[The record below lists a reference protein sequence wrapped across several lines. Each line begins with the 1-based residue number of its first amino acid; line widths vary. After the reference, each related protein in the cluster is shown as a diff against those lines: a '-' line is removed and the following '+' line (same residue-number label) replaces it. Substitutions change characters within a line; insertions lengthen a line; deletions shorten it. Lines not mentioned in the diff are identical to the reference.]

1 MPIPLV
7 AIPLIKVATELILF
21 GTLAEIA
28 AFTLPVVVGGAV
40 IAGATYYHIT
50 KKQVGELRHRAL
62 LNHAVA
68 NSGSSPY
75 KVWLRGYKSYD
86 NTKGR
91 FTQGYLYA
99 GVKYSTL
106 TYTEFWNN
114 HNIYYEKVIRN
125 GNPNDFFY
133 FNQPGQTSGYSDDSL
148 WFHPGTVSLTY
159 IELENWDTLT
169 SAKKSEI
176 LRTLKDSDWN
186 SVIQSSSSSGILKP
200 GDVLNKPLVTGDSNS
215 ENLNLQQP
223 RQTSGII
230 KIGEEIRLPSAFISQ
245 SSSEFPQNVIT
256 TLPNTPTPIPTPQIP
271 NYPPLIA
278 PPVTPDQFPDQEI
291 VPFVRPTSPA
301 SLPIVPA
308 DPIVDPQ
315 SEPSPEPEPKPVPT
329 PQPTPAPEPEPVPAP
344 TPQPEPEPVP
354 TPEPEPTPA
363 PTPQPTPTPNQ
374 EPTPEPTPAPTPQPT
389 PEPES
394 KPVPTPAPTPEP
406 EPVPVPAPTPQPEPE
421 PTPQEEPS
429 QSPETSPTPQTSPAA
444 TPQPQPDP
452 TPQEEP
458 TPQTSPAPAPQPE
471 PEPTPQEEPTPTPAP
486 EPIPEQ
492 SNSPEPQP
500 EPTPEPTQSPTPGT
514 SPAPNPQEPE
524 PEPQPE
530 PEPEPPKNPP
540 TTTTNI
546 CEEPCIVFIKET
558 IKEVHSKLE
567 TNSIFWLDLEVPTVV
582 CELQDGE
589 WKPKR
594 ISTTVQVLATPNG
607 SEILK
612 TQIQFESTA
621 LIAEEL
627 CLQKNKSSECEC
639 YAAVPDWWQIRP
651 EAGRPQLVIQFGE
664 DLGNGKVGSPMYAI
678 TIPHYKGNKPKTSP
692 VPGYKKGSWEE
703 ILTLN
708 DNSKVIVNAYSQS
721 EARKIINACQQII
734 SPEYLTNS
742 YLKGGTIRKGKAL
755 KEITVIP
762 KMAKFFST
770 GQQNTIPDW
779 IVRFS

>member
-1 MPIPLV
+1 MAIPAAGIPLV
-7 AIPLIKVATELILF
+7 IELVKDVILY
-21 GTLAEIA
+21 GTAVELA
-28 AFTLPVVVGGAV
+28 AFALPVVVAGAV
-40 IAGATYYHIT
+40 IAGAAYYLLQFEQVEELRMKAAQRYITNNPDTPYQIRTYIKWRDFNGDKAYDEGVCVSEDFDSEFAYYLEPGDTWEVRPSFNRFRTVAKNAPVYQIYRGDVIMRCDADRLYINGEPAYVEGTDETITFYPGTAKEKSYFPWDGVNWREREGFLNSLNESDWQDIIT
-50 KKQVGELRHRAL
+50 K
-62 LNHAVA
+62 
-68 NSGSSPY
+68 SPQ
-75 KVWLRGYKSYD
+75 KEIQIG
-86 NTKGR
+86 
-91 FTQGYLYA
+91 
-99 GVKYSTL
+99 
-106 TYTEFWNN
+106 
-114 HNIYYEKVIRN
+114 
-125 GNPNDFFY
+125 
-133 FNQPGQTSGYSDDSL
+133 DSL
-148 WFHPGTVSLTY
+148 
-159 IELENWDTLT
+159 N
-169 SAKKSEI
+169 
-176 LRTLKDSDWN
+176 R
-186 SVIQSSSSSGILKP
+186 GIT
-200 GDVLNKPLVTGDSNS
+200 TGDP
-215 ENLNLQQP
+215 NLDNPAQRQP
-223 RQTSGII
+223 RIFSKTRIPAYQSP
-230 KIGEEIRLPSAFISQ
+230 EIASIFLPSSIQGVSAPPIQ
-245 SSSEFPQNVIT
+245 APPEQAPVEI
-256 TLPNTPTPIPTPQIP
+256 PDYPPTAPIP
-271 NYPPLIA
+271 L
-278 PPVTPDQFPDQEI
+278 TPDQFPDHEI
-291 VPFVRPTSPA
+291 VPFRRPEPA
-301 SLPIVPA
+301 APY
-308 DPIVDPQ
+308 
-315 SEPSPEPEPKPVPT
+315 PEPESDPKQAPIPQPSPIVVPIPEPT
-329 PQPTPAPEPEPVPAP
+329 PQPTPAPTKEPEPGTSPS
-344 TPQPEPEPVP
+344 PQ
-354 TPEPEPTPA
+354 
-363 PTPQPTPTPNQ
+363 
-374 EPTPEPTPAPTPQPT
+374 PEPTPAPTPQPT
-389 PEPES
+389 PEPEP

-421 PTPQEEPS
+421 PTPTPTP
-429 QSPETSPTPQTSPAA
+429 SPEPET
-444 TPQPQPDP
+444 
-452 TPQEEP
+452 EP
-458 TPQTSPAPAPQPE
+458 TPQTSPAPAPQPQ
-471 PEPTPQEEPTPTPAP
+471 PDPTPQSEPTPQTSPAPAPQPQPDPTPDGSPTPTPAP
-486 EPIPEQ
+486 EPIPNQ
-492 SNSPEPQP
+492 SNEPEPQP

-567 TNSIFWLDLEVPTVV
+567 SNSIFWIDLEVPTVT

-594 ISTTVQVLATPNG
+594 ISTTVQVLATPLGN
-607 SEILK
+607 EIFK

-708 DNSKVIVNAYSQS
+708 DNSKVVVNAYSQS

-755 KEITVIP
+755 KEISVIP